1 MSTETPPFPAPDFF
15 GKRRR
20 WRLSGLLAYEQAVA
34 GRPSPESF
42 DVSEERYLTAA
53 QVRERYQVSD
63 MWIHRRLGERKIA
76 PTAPTVAA

>member
-1 MSTETPPFPAPDFF
+1 MTPKTPAFPAPDFF
-15 GKRRR
+15 GKQRR
-20 WRLSGLLAYEQAVA
+20 WRLSELLAYENAVA
-34 GRPSPESF
+34 GRPSTESF
-42 DVSEERYLTAA
+42 DVSNERYLTAA